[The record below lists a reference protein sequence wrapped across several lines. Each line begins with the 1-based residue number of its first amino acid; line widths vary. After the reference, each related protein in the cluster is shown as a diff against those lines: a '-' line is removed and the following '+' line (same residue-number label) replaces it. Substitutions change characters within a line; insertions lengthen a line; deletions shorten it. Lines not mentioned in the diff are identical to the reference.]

1 MQRLTTFDRFLN
13 ENAQA
18 GNDAGKLMLDL
29 LYVRDQAHIF
39 HWQTES
45 YARHQALGR
54 FYDDYIELVDDVAE
68 QIFGKMGRFYL
79 QDRGVITFID
89 YSEQNLMDYLDHT
102 EAIFRSEIKLVVPE
116 EGNGEIYNKIEE
128 VLSLIDKLRYLLTLG

>member
-1 MQRLTTFDRFLN
+1 MQKLTTFDRFLN

-45 YARHQALGR
+45 YARHQALGG

-79 QDRGVITFID
+79 QDRGVIT
-89 YSEQNLMDYLDHT
+89 LMDYLDHT
-102 EAIFRSEIKLVVPE
+102 EAIFRSEIRLVVPE

-128 VLSLIDKLRYLLTLG
+128 ILSLIDKLRYLLTLG